1 MRRVI
6 LVAAIVAVVVA
17 ASVYGG
23 YNILSQSP
31 STSPTPTPSQ
41 SPIQSPTSASPTP
54 SQTPSSTA
62 TPTPSP
68 SPTIEPNATQ
78 SPEAPQ
84 ISNITVV
91 DANGANVTVAVP
103 VKRIICLTMIEI
115 VHVLGAGDKVV
126 ARSAS
131 LSSDAEAILP
141 KSILELPDV
150 GTDMEPNLELIVELK
165 PDLVLASQ
173 RLTDE
178 NRKKL
183 EDAGIA
189 VMEDTLTGSRRY
201 ECIRNLALILQAEQ
215 KATEFIN
222 YETYYVN
229 LVKNRVAALSRSE
242 KPLVYFEWYKLWF
255 STGPGGSYDKL
266 IVDAGGINI
275 AENASTSSP
284 QLSAEFV
291 AEANPAIVIR
301 MSTYL
306 DGEDLASLQTLR
318 NSILAR
324 PELSETKAVKNGTVY
339 VIKSVLLVDRDVI
352 GLLYFAKWLH
362 PNLFQDIDPAAIHA
376 EYIQRFFNA
385 ELTGVF
391 TYP

>member
-23 YNILSQSP
+23 YNILLQSP
-31 STSPTPTPSQ
+31 STSPTPSQ
-41 SPIQSPTSASPTP
+41 SPSQSPTSASPTP
-54 SQTPSSTA
+54 SQTPSSTT

-84 ISNITVV
+84 ISNVTVV

-150 GTDMEPNLELIVELK
+150 GTDMAPNLELIVELK

-173 RLTDE
+173 RLSDE

-189 VMEDTLTGSRRY
+189 VIEDTLTGSRRY
-201 ECIRNLALILQAEQ
+201 ECIHNLALILQAEQ

-255 STGPGGSYDKL
+255 STGPGGSYNKL
-266 IVDAGGINI
+266 IVD
-275 AENASTSSP
+275 
-284 QLSAEFV
+284 LS
-291 AEANPAIVIR
+291 
-301 MSTYL
+301 L
-306 DGEDLASLQTLR
+306 
-318 NSILAR
+318 
-324 PELSETKAVKNGTVY
+324 
-339 VIKSVLLVDRDVI
+339 
-352 GLLYFAKWLH
+352 
-362 PNLFQDIDPAAIHA
+362 IH
-376 EYIQRFFNA
+376 I
-385 ELTGVF
+385 
-391 TYP
+391 